1 MRETILGDIK
11 NDDTISAGNSTFKK
25 FIIGYFMSSA
35 AATLAE
41 TGIYYIKCFLIK
53 KNRIFKE

>member
-11 NDDTISAGNSTFKK
+11 NDETITTSNSTLKK

-41 TGIYYIKCFLIK
+41 TGSFL
-53 KNRIFKE
+53 R